1 MYDETLLSDPHE
13 IAQEVR
19 NSLDHLIAAHEIL
32 KKYEVLSVLREQHLV
47 ELINRVQNDIVTR
60 NQALEEYL

>member
-19 NSLDHLIAAHEIL
+19 NALDYLIAAHEIL
-32 KKYEVLSVLREQHLV
+32 TRYEVLSVLREQHLV
-47 ELINRVQNDIVTR
+47 EVINRVQNDIVTR